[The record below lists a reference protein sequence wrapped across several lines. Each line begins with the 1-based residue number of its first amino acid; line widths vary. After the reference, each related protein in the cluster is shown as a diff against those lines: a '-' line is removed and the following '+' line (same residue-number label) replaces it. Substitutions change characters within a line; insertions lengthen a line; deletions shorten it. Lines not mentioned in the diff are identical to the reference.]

1 MKIKT
6 NGIQMNYELSGK
18 GKDLVLIHGFTDN
31 LNMWFNQA
39 PEFSKQY
46 RVLRYDVRGFG
57 QTEKAQGPYSMD
69 LFADDLHELLKAI
82 GLQSACILGY
92 SMGGRIALEFCMKYP
107 QEAAG
112 LVLANSVVGA
122 PTTPDREERTKM
134 MIEMIQNGNNELIS
148 EIMTV
153 NSFSPGFKEKDLT
166 TFNQYKAIKLQN
178 DPSGYLPVM
187 MAMGAAAI
195 VPVDLNLVKCP
206 VLMLAGTADNFMP
219 LNAAEE
225 MHKTMKG
232 SVLKTFPTGHIV
244 AIEAPQAFNETVLA
258 FLKETQYSPNLKG
271 H

>member
-1 MKIKT
+1 MKIKA

-18 GKDLVLIHGFTDN
+18 GKNLVLIHGFTDN
-31 LNMWFNQA
+31 LNMWFNQV

-46 RVLRYDVRGFG
+46 QVLTYDVRGFG
-57 QTEKAQGPYSMD
+57 QTEKTQGPHSMD
-69 LFADDLHELLKAI
+69 LFADDLQGLLKAL
-82 GLQSACILGY
+82 GLRSACVLGY

-107 QEAAG
+107 QQATG

-122 PTTPDREERTKM
+122 PTTPEREERTKM
-134 MIEMIQNGNNELIS
+134 MIEMIQGGNNEIIS

-153 NSFSPGFKEKDLT
+153 NSFSPGFKENDPA

-187 MAMGAAAI
+187 MAMGAAAQ
-195 VPVDLNLVKCP
+195 VTVDLDRVKCP

-219 LNAAEE
+219 PSVAEE
-225 MHKTMKG
+225 MHKKLKG
-232 SVLKTFPTGHIV
+232 AVLKTFPTGHIA

-258 FLKETQYSPNLKG
+258 FLKETK
-271 H
+271 